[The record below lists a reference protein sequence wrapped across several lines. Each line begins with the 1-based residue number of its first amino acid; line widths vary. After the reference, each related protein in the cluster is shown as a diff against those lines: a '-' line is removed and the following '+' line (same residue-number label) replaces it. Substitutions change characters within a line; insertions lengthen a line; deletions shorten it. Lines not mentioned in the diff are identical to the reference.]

1 MNFWLDPGDSSLTID
16 HEGPTE
22 HAGVQWPDC
31 YTEQEIPLAVTGRW
45 VRAEL
50 IPDTLQNEVPL

>member
-1 MNFWLDPGDSSLTID
+1 MSYLELDSSLTVS
-16 HEGPTE
+16 HEGDTHHAAIEWPELTTE
-22 HAGVQWPDC
+22 PDL
-31 YTEQEIPLAVTGRW
+31 PLEVTQRW